1 MHEPSDEQAAVIRAV
16 RAGKN
21 VVVGACAGSGKSTVV
36 LSIAHR
42 IPDRKLLQITYNS
55 SLRYEVRDKVREA
68 ALTNMEVHTYH
79 SLAVHSYDQRAHNDT
94 VMRRILAD
102 DAPMREGVRHSF
114 DILVIDEAQDMTPLY
129 YHFMQ
134 KFVTDCA
141 RPFQIVVLGDWRQGL
156 YEFKGSD
163 IRFLTLAPRLWR
175 GNRFLRTQ
183 DFENLCLRM
192 SYRITTP
199 ICSFVNDMMFGEE
212 YMNACRD
219 GPNVVYI
226 KRGIAQIER
235 IICCR
240 IMQLIREGARPDD
253 FFILCGSVRSSRV
266 KRIENALVLANI
278 PCFVPLFEGEKIDE
292 RVIGGKV
299 GMSTFHSVKGRQ
311 RKYVFILGFDNSYF
325 DYYGR
330 DLPRDTC
337 PNTLYVGA
345 TRASDTLFV
354 CEGDDYAT
362 DRPLEFFRAG
372 HRDLKK
378 SPYVDFLG
386 VPRSIFYENTEYQKR
401 EVDNYITSPS
411 DLVRFLHEDILD
423 IVTPILTKAFV
434 FVAPEG
440 EVFDI
445 PAIVQTS
452 NGLYEEV
459 SDLNGI
465 AIPCIYYDDINR
477 RWSKEE
483 ESVLYDM
490 IRQRY
495 ELIENPNPYLV
506 EAMERVNPI
515 LETVTDYLDAANV
528 YKAIDEQYYSKLN
541 QIRREECTW
550 LGEDDV
556 EMCKTRIH
564 GVIGKDCTRTE
575 PEAEY
580 TIIHHSDEEAHEN
593 IDAALEGI
601 IPENARFRFTARV
614 DLVCEDI
621 VYELKC
627 TTELTLEHQIQ
638 VAIYAWIYRMIGRP
652 ERKFRLFNIKTGE
665 ILELNASMTDLTTIM
680 AAVLSNKFMCIT
692 KKSDDE
698 FLETI

>member
-1 MHEPSDEQAAVIRAV
+1 
-16 RAGKN
+16 
-21 VVVGACAGSGKSTVV
+21 
-36 LSIAHR
+36 
-42 IPDRKLLQITYNS
+42 
-55 SLRYEVRDKVREA
+55 
-68 ALTNMEVHTYH
+68 
-79 SLAVHSYDQRAHNDT
+79 
-94 VMRRILAD
+94 
-102 DAPMREGVRHSF
+102 
-114 DILVIDEAQDMTPLY
+114 
-129 YHFMQ
+129 
-134 KFVTDCA
+134 
-141 RPFQIVVLGDWRQGL
+141 
-156 YEFKGSD
+156 
-163 IRFLTLAPRLWR
+163 
-175 GNRFLRTQ
+175 
-183 DFENLCLRM
+183 
-192 SYRITTP
+192 
-199 ICSFVNDMMFGEE
+199 
-212 YMNACRD
+212 
-219 GPNVVYI
+219 
-226 KRGIAQIER
+226 
-235 IICCR
+235 
-240 IMQLIREGARPDD
+240 
-253 FFILCGSVRSSRV
+253 
-266 KRIENALVLANI
+266 
-278 PCFVPLFEGEKIDE
+278 
-292 RVIGGKV
+292 
-299 GMSTFHSVKGRQ
+299 
-311 RKYVFILGFDNSYF
+311 
-325 DYYGR
+325 
-330 DLPRDTC
+330 
-337 PNTLYVGA
+337 
-345 TRASDTLFV
+345 
-354 CEGDDYAT
+354 
-362 DRPLEFFRAG
+362 
-372 HRDLKK
+372 
-378 SPYVDFLG
+378 
-386 VPRSIFYENTEYQKR
+386 
-401 EVDNYITSPS
+401 
-411 DLVRFLHEDILD
+411 
-423 IVTPILTKAFV
+423 VTPILTKAFV

-627 TTELTLEHQIQ
+627 TAELTLEHQIQ

-680 AAVLSNKFMCIT
+680 AAVLSNKFMRIT